1 MTFRVYLGA
10 YFQGYGRFTIDEFY
24 EIGKKDIKAINDLI
38 GSKKFLFDNE
48 KPCEA
53 DGILVSNL
61 KLIYFYFFIFL
72 KQVYLECV
80 QSLYTVT

>member
-1 MTFRVYLGA
+1 MSFRVYLAA

-24 EIGKKDIKAINDLI
+24 EIGKKDLKAINDLI

-53 DGILVSNL
+53 DASIFGMCAEFIYCDLGPFNHYL
-61 KLIYFYFFIFL
+61 KSKLFS
-72 KQVYLECV
+72 VN
-80 QSLYTVT
+80 T